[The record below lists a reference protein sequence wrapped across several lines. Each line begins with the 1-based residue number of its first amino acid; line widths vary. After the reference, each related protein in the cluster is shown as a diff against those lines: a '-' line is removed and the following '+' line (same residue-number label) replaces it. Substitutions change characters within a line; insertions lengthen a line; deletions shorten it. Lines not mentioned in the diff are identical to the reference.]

1 MTQIFIPKEINA
13 NEKRVAAIP
22 DSVKKLV
29 AAGFEVRIQS
39 GAGEGSFISD
49 KDYEKAGAHCGK
61 DLAALY
67 ANADIVLKV
76 QPPMMHP
83 ESGHHEVEMMKEGTI
98 LITHLVPNSDLDT
111 IRLLMKHKVS
121 CFSMNLIPRITIA
134 QKMDA
139 LSSQASIAG
148 YKAVLMAASTLG
160 KYFPLLMTAAG
171 TITPAKVVVLGAG
184 VAGLQAIATARR
196 LGASVEVSDVRLAVK
211 EQVESL
217 GAKFIVVE
225 SKGDLEDAGG
235 YAKEQSEEDL
245 KHQREEVGKRM
256 AQSDVVITT
265 ALIPGRPAPL
275 LITEEILNKMRPG
288 SVIVDLA
295 VEQGGNCQWSEAGKT
310 IVKNG
315 ITIIGELDL
324 PSTVPIHASQLYARN
339 LLNLILHLG
348 KDGQF
353 QIDEAEAITDGA
365 LLTHQGRLRHEPT
378 LKLLGT
384 EENPK

>member
-1 MTQIFIPKEINA
+1 MTQIFIPKEVNA
-13 NEKRVAAIP
+13 TEKRVAAIP
-22 DSVKKLV
+22 DTVKKFV
-29 AAGFEVRIQS
+29 SAGFEVRVQA
-39 GAGEGSFISD
+39 GAGESAFISD
-49 KDYEKAGAHCGK
+49 KDYEGAGASCGE
-61 DLAALY
+61 DLDALY
-67 ANADIVLKV
+67 AAADIVLKV
-76 QPPMMHP
+76 QPPMRHP
-83 ESGHHEVEMMKEGTI
+83 ERGRHEVEMMKEGTI
-98 LITHLVPNSDLDT
+98 LITHLVPNADLDT

-134 QKMDA
+134 QKMDS

-217 GAKFIVVE
+217 GAKFIEVE
-225 SKGDLEDAGG
+225 SEGDMEDAGG

-245 KHQREEVGKRM
+245 RRQREEVGKRM
-256 AQSDVVITT
+256 AQADVVITT

-275 LITEEILNKMRPG
+275 LITEETLNKMRPG

-295 VEQGGNCQWSEAGKT
+295 VEQGGNCEWSEAGKT
-310 IVKNG
+310 VVKNG
-315 ITIIGELDL
+315 ITIIGELNI
-324 PSTVPIHASQLYARN
+324 PSTMPIHASQLYARN
-339 LLNLILHLG
+339 LLNLLLHLG
-348 KDGQF
+348 KDGKLE
-353 QIDEAEAITDGA
+353 IDVEEEITNGA
-365 LLTHQGRLRHEPT
+365 LLTHGGELRHEPT
-378 LKLLGT
+378 RKLLET
-384 EENPK
+384 